1 MAIKKLL
8 TFLGIISILFIAF
21 VVGFYIQNFGYLGI
35 STEQEVW
42 AQFGDFIG
50 GTLNPILAFFA
61 FIALLYTIKLQSD
74 ALQMSKDELQATR
87 EELSRSAKAQE
98 EQSKS
103 LELQNQATNLQIFE
117 NTFFQLLN
125 QHNEYLD
132 LMLNDNK
139 ITYVVYSNDIIGGP
153 SVSGALAK
161 NEVLIAFKKLNN
173 EKRSIKNYFM
183 TLYQILKFVDN
194 KSKKYNI
201 DGKFYT
207 NIIRALI
214 DDEVL
219 RTLALNC
226 ITFHQFTDYKK
237 YIEKYE
243 FFEHIYVEKKNNET
257 ATVLEILS
265 SFDKKAFG
273 KNADLIELIEKDKS

>member
-1 MAIKKLL
+1 MALKKLL
-8 TFLGIISILFIAF
+8 TFLGIISLLFIAF
-21 VVGFYIQNFGYLGI
+21 VVGFYLQNFGYLGI
-35 STEQEVW
+35 STKQEVW
-42 AQFGDFIG
+42 AQFGDFVG

-74 ALQMSKDELQATR
+74 SLETSKNELQATR
-87 EELSRSAKAQE
+87 EELSKSAKAQE

-103 LELQNQATNLQIFE
+103 LKLQNQSTNLQVFE

-132 LMLNDNK
+132 LMIKDTKIIYYDYGNARLISLSTPKVPIKREIMEKNFKELNH
-139 ITYVVYSNDIIGGP
+139 
-153 SVSGALAK
+153 
-161 NEVLIAFKKLNN
+161 

-183 TLYQILKFVDN
+183 TLYQILKFIEE

-226 ITFHQFTDYKK
+226 ITFPQFTDYKK

-243 FFEHIYVEKKNNET
+243 FFEHIYIEEKNNET
-257 ATVLEILS
+257 ATILEILTF
-265 SFDKKAFG
+265 FDKKAFG
-273 KNADLIELIEKDKS
+273 KNAALIELIKK